1 MFALFHSEIR
11 SGKFFFFFIKKEKAA
26 AIGQKQGAV

>member
-11 SGKFFFFFIKKEKAA
+11 SGKFFFFIKKEKAA
-26 AIGQKQGAV
+26 AIGQKQVAV

>member
-1 MFALFHSEIR
+1 MFSLFHSEI
-11 SGKFFFFFIKKEKAA
+11 SFGEFFFIKKEKAA